1 MEITKQTTPFFQA
14 SCKYLSVFFLASY
27 INYTY
32 AEKETIAVTVEAPK
46 GSYADKK
53 ETLDFGK
60 IENGY
65 DSFAFGRE
73 SSVIGFRS
81 YALGAESKV
90 NGRYSNAIG
99 HNSTVVGDTSNAIGW
114 RSNIKG
120 SYSNALGRATNIE
133 SNYSLALGEAAEAK
147 GGDEIVSIGDYASA
161 TGHSTVAIGGY
172 SKIEPL
178 KNGENLVGGKKKVIY
193 DSSTKKISVSSPDL
207 SEEDIIQ
214 AYGETYGAMALGYKS
229 SSHSLLAT
237 AIGSHATAAGT
248 LSTTTGTNSEALGYH
263 ATAYGAHSKVIGDN
277 AGAFG
282 VSTEASGK
290 QSLALGYDSE
300 ATAENSVA
308 LGAKSVANKENT
320 VSVGSD
326 TLKRKIVNVADGT
339 EDYDAVNVRQ
349 LNAVETKIGQV
360 NNQFTQVNNRLE
372 GTENKLGRIDNQFT
386 QVDNKF
392 TQVNN
397 RLEGTE
403 NKLGQID
410 SQFTHVNTRLN
421 RTDLRINRV
430 GASAAALASLKPA
443 QLDEDD
449 KFALSLG
456 VGSYKNAQAMAMGA
470 VFKPAENVLL
480 NVAGSFSGSEKIVGA
495 GVSWKFGKKSKPA
508 VSTQSA
514 VDSAEVLQ
522 LRQEVSAMQKE
533 LAELKKALRK

>member
-1 MEITKQTTPFFQA
+1 MEITKQTTPFFQT

-46 GSYADKK
+46 GSYSNKNI
-53 ETLDFGK
+53 TLYLGK
-60 IENGY
+60 LENNS
-65 DSFAFGRE
+65 DSFAFGDE
-73 SSVIGFRS
+73 SSVNGIRS
-81 YALGAESKV
+81 YSLGAKSTVK
-90 NGRYSNAIG
+90 GAYSSAIG
-99 HNSTVVGDTSNAIGW
+99 YNSNVSGNTSNAIGW
-114 RSNIKG
+114 NSKIKG
-120 SYSNALGRATNIE
+120 DYSNALGRATNIE

-161 TGHSTVAIGGY
+161 TGHSTVVIGGY

-248 LSTTTGTNSEALGYH
+248 LSTTTGTSSEALGYH
-263 ATAYGAHSKVIGDN
+263 ATAYGAHSKVTGDN

-308 LGAKSVANKENT
+308 LGAKSVASKENT

-326 TLKRKIVNVADGT
+326 TLKRKIINVADGT

-349 LNAVETKIGQV
+349 LNAVEAKIGGIG
-360 NNQFTQVNNRLE
+360 NQFTNINNHLDR
-372 GTENKLGRIDNQFT
+372 
-386 QVDNKF
+386 VD
-392 TQVNN
+392 
-397 RLEGTE
+397 
-403 NKLGQID
+403 
-410 SQFTHVNTRLN
+410 TRM
-421 RTDLRINRV
+421 NRV
-430 GASAAALASLKPA
+430 GASAAALASLKPEN
-443 QLDEDD
+443 LSVDD
-449 KFALSLG
+449 KFAVSVG
-456 VGSYKNAQAMAMGA
+456 VGNYKNTQAMAVGA
-470 VFKPAENVLL
+470 VFKPSENVLL
-480 NVAGSFSGSEKIVGA
+480 NLSGSMSGSEKMLGA
-495 GVSWKFGKKSKPA
+495 GVSWKFGNKSKPA

-514 VDSAEVLQ
+514 VNSAEVLQ
-522 LRQEVSAMQKE
+522 LRQEMLAMQKE

>member
-1 MEITKQTTPFFQA
+1 MEITKQTTPFFQT

-46 GSYADKK
+46 GSYSNKNI
-53 ETLDFGK
+53 TLYLGK
-60 IENGY
+60 LENNS
-65 DSFAFGRE
+65 DSFAFGDE
-73 SSVIGFRS
+73 SSVNGIRS
-81 YALGAESKV
+81 YSLGAKSTVK
-90 NGRYSNAIG
+90 GAYSSAIG
-99 HNSTVVGDTSNAIGW
+99 YNSNVSGNTSNAIGW
-114 RSNIKG
+114 NSKIKG
-120 SYSNALGRATNIE
+120 DYSNALGRATNIE

-161 TGHSTVAIGGY
+161 TGHSTIAIGGY

-178 KNGENLVGGKKKVIY
+178 KNGENSVGGKKKVIY

-207 SEEDIIQ
+207 SEEDTIQ

-248 LSTTTGTNSEALGYH
+248 LSTTTGTSSEALGYH
-263 ATAYGAHSKVIGDN
+263 ATAYGAHSKVTGDN

-326 TLKRKIVNVADGT
+326 TLKRKIINVADGT

-349 LNAVETKIGQV
+349 LNAVEAKIGGIG
-360 NNQFTQVNNRLE
+360 NQFTNINNHLDR
-372 GTENKLGRIDNQFT
+372 
-386 QVDNKF
+386 VD
-392 TQVNN
+392 
-397 RLEGTE
+397 
-403 NKLGQID
+403 
-410 SQFTHVNTRLN
+410 TRM
-421 RTDLRINRV
+421 NRV
-430 GASAAALASLKPA
+430 GASAAALASLKHA
-443 QLDEDD
+443 NLGVDD
-449 KFALSLG
+449 KFAVSVG
-456 VGSYKNAQAMAMGA
+456 VGNYKNTQAMAVGA
-470 VFKPAENVLL
+470 VFKPSENVLL
-480 NVAGSFSGSEKIVGA
+480 NLSGSMSGSEKMLGA
-495 GVSWKFGKKSKPA
+495 GVSWKFGNKSKPA

-514 VDSAEVLQ
+514 VNSAEVLQ
-522 LRQEVSAMQKE
+522 LRQEMLAMQKE

>member
-1 MEITKQTTPFFQA
+1 MEITKQTTPFFQT

-46 GSYADKK
+46 GSYSNKNI
-53 ETLDFGK
+53 TLYLGK
-60 IENGY
+60 LENNS
-65 DSFAFGRE
+65 DSFAFGDE
-73 SSVIGFRS
+73 SSVNGIRS
-81 YALGAESKV
+81 YSLGAKSTVK
-90 NGRYSNAIG
+90 GAYSSAIG
-99 HNSTVVGDTSNAIGW
+99 YNSNVSGNTSNAIGW
-114 RSNIKG
+114 NSKIKG
-120 SYSNALGRATNIE
+120 DYSNALGRATNIE

-161 TGHSTVAIGGY
+161 TGHSTVVIGGY

-248 LSTTTGTNSEALGYH
+248 LSTTTGTSSQALGYH
-263 ATAYGAHSKVIGDN
+263 ATAYGAHSKVTGDN

-349 LNAVETKIGQV
+349 LNAVEAKIGGIS
-360 NNQFTQVNNRLE
+360 NQFTNINNHLDR
-372 GTENKLGRIDNQFT
+372 
-386 QVDNKF
+386 VD
-392 TQVNN
+392 
-397 RLEGTE
+397 
-403 NKLGQID
+403 
-410 SQFTHVNTRLN
+410 TRM
-421 RTDLRINRV
+421 NRV
-430 GASAAALASLKPA
+430 GASAAALASLKHA
-443 QLDEDD
+443 NLGVDD
-449 KFALSLG
+449 KFAVSVG
-456 VGSYKNAQAMAMGA
+456 VGNYKNTQAMAVGA
-470 VFKPAENVLL
+470 VFKPSENVLL
-480 NVAGSFSGSEKIVGA
+480 NLSGSMSGSEKMLGA
-495 GVSWKFGKKSKPA
+495 GVSWKFGNKSKPA

-514 VDSAEVLQ
+514 VNSAEVLQ
-522 LRQEVSAMQKE
+522 LRQEMLAMQKE

>member
-1 MEITKQTTPFFQA
+1 M
-14 SCKYLSVFFLASY
+14 
-27 INYTY
+27 
-32 AEKETIAVTVEAPK
+32 
-46 GSYADKK
+46 
-53 ETLDFGK
+53 DFGK

-349 LNAVETKIGQV
+349 LNAVEAKIGGIG
-360 NNQFTQVNNRLE
+360 NQFTNINNHLDR
-372 GTENKLGRIDNQFT
+372 
-386 QVDNKF
+386 VD
-392 TQVNN
+392 
-397 RLEGTE
+397 
-403 NKLGQID
+403 
-410 SQFTHVNTRLN
+410 TRM
-421 RTDLRINRV
+421 NRV
-430 GASAAALASLKPA
+430 GASAAALASLKHA
-443 QLDEDD
+443 NLGVDD
-449 KFALSLG
+449 KFAVSVG
-456 VGSYKNAQAMAMGA
+456 VGNYKNTQAMAVGA
-470 VFKPAENVLL
+470 VFKPSENVLL
-480 NVAGSFSGSEKIVGA
+480 NLSGSMSGSEKMLGA
-495 GVSWKFGKKSKPA
+495 GVSWKFGNKSKPA

-514 VDSAEVLQ
+514 VNSAEVLQ
-522 LRQEVSAMQKE
+522 LRQEMLAMQKE

>member
-1 MEITKQTTPFFQA
+1 MEIIKQTTPFFQT

-349 LNAVETKIGQV
+349 LNAVEAKIGGIS
-360 NNQFTQVNNRLE
+360 NQFTNINNHLDR
-372 GTENKLGRIDNQFT
+372 
-386 QVDNKF
+386 VD
-392 TQVNN
+392 
-397 RLEGTE
+397 
-403 NKLGQID
+403 
-410 SQFTHVNTRLN
+410 TRM
-421 RTDLRINRV
+421 NRV
-430 GASAAALASLKPA
+430 GASAAALASLKHA
-443 QLDEDD
+443 NLGVDD
-449 KFALSLG
+449 KFAVSVG
-456 VGSYKNAQAMAMGA
+456 VGNYKNTQAMAVGA
-470 VFKPAENVLL
+470 VFKPSENMLL
-480 NVAGSFSGSEKIVGA
+480 NLSGSMSGSEKMLGA
-495 GVSWKFGKKSKPA
+495 GVSWKFGNKSKPA

-514 VDSAEVLQ
+514 VNSAEVLQ
-522 LRQEVSAMQKE
+522 LRQEMLAMQKE

>member
-1 MEITKQTTPFFQA
+1 MEIIKQTTPFFQT

-46 GSYADKK
+46 GSYSNKNI
-53 ETLDFGK
+53 TLYLGK
-60 IENGY
+60 LENNS
-65 DSFAFGRE
+65 DSFAFGDE
-73 SSVIGFRS
+73 SSVNGIRS
-81 YALGAESKV
+81 YSLGAKSTVK
-90 NGRYSNAIG
+90 GAYSSAIG
-99 HNSTVVGDTSNAIGW
+99 YNSNVSGNTSNAIGW
-114 RSNIKG
+114 NSKIKG
-120 SYSNALGRATNIE
+120 DYSNALGRATNIE

-161 TGHSTVAIGGY
+161 TGHSTIAIGGY

-178 KNGENLVGGKKKVIY
+178 KNGENPVGGKKKVIY

-248 LSTTTGTNSEALGYH
+248 LSTTTGTSSEALGYH
-263 ATAYGAHSKVIGDN
+263 ATAYGAHSKVTGDN

-326 TLKRKIVNVADGT
+326 TLKRKIGNVADGT

-349 LNAVETKIGQV
+349 LNAVEAKIGGIG
-360 NNQFTQVNNRLE
+360 NQFANINNHLDR
-372 GTENKLGRIDNQFT
+372 
-386 QVDNKF
+386 VD
-392 TQVNN
+392 
-397 RLEGTE
+397 
-403 NKLGQID
+403 
-410 SQFTHVNTRLN
+410 TRM
-421 RTDLRINRV
+421 NRV
-430 GASAAALASLKPA
+430 GASAAALASLKPEN
-443 QLDEDD
+443 LSVDD
-449 KFALSLG
+449 KFAVSVG
-456 VGSYKNAQAMAMGA
+456 VGNYKNTQAMAVGA
-470 VFKPAENVLL
+470 VFKPSENVLL
-480 NVAGSFSGSEKIVGA
+480 NLSGSMSGSEKMLGA
-495 GVSWKFGKKSKPA
+495 GVSWKFGNKSKPA

-514 VDSAEVLQ
+514 VNSAEVLQ
-522 LRQEVSAMQKE
+522 LRKEVSAMQKE

>member
-1 MEITKQTTPFFQA
+1 MEITKQTTPFFQT

-46 GSYADKK
+46 GSYSNKNI
-53 ETLDFGK
+53 TLYLGK
-60 IENGY
+60 LENNS
-65 DSFAFGRE
+65 DSFAFGDE
-73 SSVIGFRS
+73 SSVNGIRS
-81 YALGAESKV
+81 YSLGAKSTVK
-90 NGRYSNAIG
+90 GAYSSAIG
-99 HNSTVVGDTSNAIGW
+99 YNSNVSGNTSNAIGW
-114 RSNIKG
+114 NSKIKG
-120 SYSNALGRATNIE
+120 DYSNALGRATNIE

-161 TGHSTVAIGGY
+161 TGHSTVVIGGY

-248 LSTTTGTNSEALGYH
+248 LSTTTGTSSQALGYH
-263 ATAYGAHSKVIGDN
+263 ATAYGAHSKVTGDN

-349 LNAVETKIGQV
+349 LNAVEAKIGGIG
-360 NNQFTQVNNRLE
+360 NQFANINNHLDR
-372 GTENKLGRIDNQFT
+372 
-386 QVDNKF
+386 VD
-392 TQVNN
+392 
-397 RLEGTE
+397 
-403 NKLGQID
+403 
-410 SQFTHVNTRLN
+410 TRM
-421 RTDLRINRV
+421 NRV
-430 GASAAALASLKPA
+430 GASAAALASLKPEN
-443 QLDEDD
+443 LSVDD
-449 KFALSLG
+449 KFAVSVG
-456 VGSYKNAQAMAMGA
+456 VGNYKNTQAMAVGA
-470 VFKPAENVLL
+470 VFKPSENVLL
-480 NVAGSFSGSEKIVGA
+480 NLSGSMSGSEKMLGA
-495 GVSWKFGKKSKPA
+495 GVSWKFGNKSKPA

-514 VDSAEVLQ
+514 VNSAEVLQ
-522 LRQEVSAMQKE
+522 LRQEMLAMQKE

>member
-1 MEITKQTTPFFQA
+1 MEITKQTTPFFQT

-263 ATAYGAHSKVIGDN
+263 ATAYGAHSKVTGDN

-326 TLKRKIVNVADGT
+326 TLKRKIINVADGT

-349 LNAVETKIGQV
+349 LNAVEAKIGGIG
-360 NNQFTQVNNRLE
+360 NQFTNINNHLDR
-372 GTENKLGRIDNQFT
+372 
-386 QVDNKF
+386 VD
-392 TQVNN
+392 
-397 RLEGTE
+397 
-403 NKLGQID
+403 
-410 SQFTHVNTRLN
+410 TRM
-421 RTDLRINRV
+421 NRV
-430 GASAAALASLKPA
+430 GASAAALASLKHA
-443 QLDEDD
+443 NLGVDD
-449 KFALSLG
+449 KFAVSVG
-456 VGSYKNAQAMAMGA
+456 VGNYKNTQAMAVGA
-470 VFKPAENVLL
+470 VFKPSENVLL
-480 NVAGSFSGSEKIVGA
+480 NLSGSMSGSEKMLGA
-495 GVSWKFGKKSKPA
+495 GVSWKFGNKSKPT

-514 VDSAEVLQ
+514 VNSAEVLQ
-522 LRQEVSAMQKE
+522 LRQEMLAMQKE

>member
-1 MEITKQTTPFFQA
+1 MEITKQTTPFFQT

-46 GSYADKK
+46 GSYSNKNI
-53 ETLDFGK
+53 TLYLGK
-60 IENGY
+60 LENNS
-65 DSFAFGRE
+65 DSFAFGDE
-73 SSVIGFRS
+73 SNVNGIRS
-81 YALGAESKV
+81 YSLGAKSTVK
-90 NGRYSNAIG
+90 GAYSSAIG
-99 HNSTVVGDTSNAIGW
+99 YNSNVSGNTSNAIGW
-114 RSNIKG
+114 NSKIKG
-120 SYSNALGRATNIE
+120 DYSNALGRATNIE

-161 TGHSTVAIGGY
+161 TGHSTVVIGGY

-248 LSTTTGTNSEALGYH
+248 LSTTTGTSSQALGYH
-263 ATAYGAHSKVIGDN
+263 ATAYGAHSKVTGDN

-349 LNAVETKIGQV
+349 LNAVEAKIGGIG
-360 NNQFTQVNNRLE
+360 NQFANINNHLDR
-372 GTENKLGRIDNQFT
+372 
-386 QVDNKF
+386 VD
-392 TQVNN
+392 
-397 RLEGTE
+397 
-403 NKLGQID
+403 
-410 SQFTHVNTRLN
+410 TRM
-421 RTDLRINRV
+421 NRV
-430 GASAAALASLKPA
+430 GASAAALASLKPEN
-443 QLDEDD
+443 LSVDD
-449 KFALSLG
+449 KFAVSVG
-456 VGSYKNAQAMAMGA
+456 VGNYKNTQAMAVGA
-470 VFKPAENVLL
+470 VFKPSENVLL
-480 NVAGSFSGSEKIVGA
+480 NLSGSMSGSEKMLGA
-495 GVSWKFGKKSKPA
+495 GVSWKFGNKSKPA

-514 VDSAEVLQ
+514 VNSAEVLQ
-522 LRQEVSAMQKE
+522 LRQEMLAMQKE

>member
-1 MEITKQTTPFFQA
+1 MEIIKQTTPFFQT

-46 GSYADKK
+46 GSYSNKNI
-53 ETLDFGK
+53 TLYLGK
-60 IENGY
+60 LENNS
-65 DSFAFGRE
+65 DSFAFGDE
-73 SSVIGFRS
+73 SSVNGIRS
-81 YALGAESKV
+81 YSLGAKSTVK
-90 NGRYSNAIG
+90 GAYSSAIG
-99 HNSTVVGDTSNAIGW
+99 YNSNVSGNTSNAIGW
-114 RSNIKG
+114 NSKIKG
-120 SYSNALGRATNIE
+120 DYSNALGRATNIE

-349 LNAVETKIGQV
+349 LNAVEAKIGGIS
-360 NNQFTQVNNRLE
+360 NQFTNINNHLDR
-372 GTENKLGRIDNQFT
+372 
-386 QVDNKF
+386 VD
-392 TQVNN
+392 
-397 RLEGTE
+397 
-403 NKLGQID
+403 
-410 SQFTHVNTRLN
+410 TRM
-421 RTDLRINRV
+421 NRV
-430 GASAAALASLKPA
+430 GASAAALASLKHA
-443 QLDEDD
+443 NLGVDD
-449 KFALSLG
+449 KFAVSVG
-456 VGSYKNAQAMAMGA
+456 VGNYKNTQAMAVGA
-470 VFKPAENVLL
+470 VFKPSENMLL
-480 NVAGSFSGSEKIVGA
+480 NLSGSMSGSEKMLGA
-495 GVSWKFGKKSKPA
+495 GVSWKFGNKSKPA

-514 VDSAEVLQ
+514 VNSAEVLQ
-522 LRQEVSAMQKE
+522 LRQEMLAMQKE

>member
-1 MEITKQTTPFFQA
+1 MEITKQTTPFFQT

-46 GSYADKK
+46 GSYSNKNI
-53 ETLDFGK
+53 TLYLGK
-60 IENGY
+60 LENNS
-65 DSFAFGRE
+65 DSFAFGDE
-73 SSVIGFRS
+73 SSVNGIRS
-81 YALGAESKV
+81 YSLGAKSTVK
-90 NGRYSNAIG
+90 GAYSSAIG
-99 HNSTVVGDTSNAIGW
+99 YNSNISGNTSNAIGW
-114 RSNIKG
+114 NSKIKG
-120 SYSNALGRATNIE
+120 DYSNALGRATNIE

-161 TGHSTVAIGGY
+161 TGHSTVVIGGY

-248 LSTTTGTNSEALGYH
+248 LSTTTGTSSQALGYH
-263 ATAYGAHSKVIGDN
+263 ATAYGAHSKVTGDN

-349 LNAVETKIGQV
+349 LNAVEAKIGGIG
-360 NNQFTQVNNRLE
+360 NQFANINNHLDR
-372 GTENKLGRIDNQFT
+372 
-386 QVDNKF
+386 VD
-392 TQVNN
+392 
-397 RLEGTE
+397 
-403 NKLGQID
+403 
-410 SQFTHVNTRLN
+410 TRM
-421 RTDLRINRV
+421 NRV
-430 GASAAALASLKPA
+430 GASAAALASLKPEN
-443 QLDEDD
+443 LSVDD
-449 KFALSLG
+449 KFAVSVG
-456 VGSYKNAQAMAMGA
+456 VGNYKNTQAMAVGA
-470 VFKPAENVLL
+470 VFKPSENVLL
-480 NVAGSFSGSEKIVGA
+480 NLSGSMSGSEKMLGA
-495 GVSWKFGKKSKPA
+495 GVSWKFGNKSKPA

-514 VDSAEVLQ
+514 VNSAEVLQ
-522 LRQEVSAMQKE
+522 LRQEMLAMQKE

>member
-1 MEITKQTTPFFQA
+1 MEITKQTTPFFQT

-46 GSYADKK
+46 GSYSNKNI
-53 ETLDFGK
+53 TLYLGK
-60 IENGY
+60 LENNS
-65 DSFAFGRE
+65 DSFAFGDE
-73 SSVIGFRS
+73 SSVNGIRS
-81 YALGAESKV
+81 YSLGAKSTVK
-90 NGRYSNAIG
+90 GAYSSAIG
-99 HNSTVVGDTSNAIGW
+99 YNSNVSGNTSNAIGW
-114 RSNIKG
+114 NSKIKG
-120 SYSNALGRATNIE
+120 DYSNALGRATNIE

-161 TGHSTVAIGGY
+161 TGHSTVVIGGY

-248 LSTTTGTNSEALGYH
+248 LSTTTGTSSQALGYH
-263 ATAYGAHSKVIGDN
+263 ATAYGAHSKVTGDN

-349 LNAVETKIGQV
+349 LNAVEAKIGGIG
-360 NNQFTQVNNRLE
+360 NQFANINNHLDR
-372 GTENKLGRIDNQFT
+372 
-386 QVDNKF
+386 VD
-392 TQVNN
+392 
-397 RLEGTE
+397 
-403 NKLGQID
+403 
-410 SQFTHVNTRLN
+410 TRM
-421 RTDLRINRV
+421 NRV
-430 GASAAALASLKPA
+430 GASAAALASLKHA
-443 QLDEDD
+443 NLGVDD
-449 KFALSLG
+449 KFAVSVG
-456 VGSYKNAQAMAMGA
+456 VGNYKNTQAMAVGA
-470 VFKPAENVLL
+470 VFKPSENVLL
-480 NVAGSFSGSEKIVGA
+480 NLSGSMSGSEKMLGA
-495 GVSWKFGKKSKPA
+495 GVSWKFGNKSKPA

-514 VDSAEVLQ
+514 VNSAEVLQ
-522 LRQEVSAMQKE
+522 LRQEMLAMQKE

>member
-1 MEITKQTTPFFQA
+1 MEITKQTTPFFQT

-46 GSYADKK
+46 GSYSNKNI
-53 ETLDFGK
+53 TLYLGK
-60 IENGY
+60 LENNS
-65 DSFAFGRE
+65 DSFAFGDE
-73 SSVIGFRS
+73 SSVNGIRS
-81 YALGAESKV
+81 YSLGAKSTVK
-90 NGRYSNAIG
+90 GAYSSAIG
-99 HNSTVVGDTSNAIGW
+99 YNSNVSGNTSNAIGW
-114 RSNIKG
+114 NSKIKG
-120 SYSNALGRATNIE
+120 DYSNALGRATNIE

-161 TGHSTVAIGGY
+161 TGHSTVVIGGY

-207 SEEDIIQ
+207 SEEDTIQ

-248 LSTTTGTNSEALGYH
+248 LSTTTGTSSEALGYH
-263 ATAYGAHSKVIGDN
+263 ATAYGAHSKVTGDN

-349 LNAVETKIGQV
+349 LNAVEAKIGGIG
-360 NNQFTQVNNRLE
+360 NQFANINNHLDR
-372 GTENKLGRIDNQFT
+372 
-386 QVDNKF
+386 VD
-392 TQVNN
+392 
-397 RLEGTE
+397 
-403 NKLGQID
+403 
-410 SQFTHVNTRLN
+410 TRM
-421 RTDLRINRV
+421 NRV
-430 GASAAALASLKPA
+430 GASAAALASLKPEN
-443 QLDEDD
+443 LSVDD
-449 KFALSLG
+449 KFAVSVG
-456 VGSYKNAQAMAMGA
+456 VGNYKNTQAMAVGA
-470 VFKPAENVLL
+470 VFKPSENVLL
-480 NVAGSFSGSEKIVGA
+480 NLSGSMSGSEKMLGA
-495 GVSWKFGKKSKPA
+495 GVSWKFGNKSKPA

-514 VDSAEVLQ
+514 VNSAEVLQ
-522 LRQEVSAMQKE
+522 LRQEMLAMQKE

>member
-1 MEITKQTTPFFQA
+1 MEIIKQTTPFFQT

-32 AEKETIAVTVEAPK
+32 AEKETIAVTVEASK
-46 GSYADKK
+46 GSYSNKNI
-53 ETLDFGK
+53 TLYLGK
-60 IENGY
+60 LENNS
-65 DSFAFGRE
+65 DSFAFGDE
-73 SSVIGFRS
+73 SSVNGIRS
-81 YALGAESKV
+81 YSLGAKSTVK
-90 NGRYSNAIG
+90 GAYSSAIG
-99 HNSTVVGDTSNAIGW
+99 YNSNVSGNTSNAIGW
-114 RSNIKG
+114 NSKIKG
-120 SYSNALGRATNIE
+120 DYSNALGRATNIE

-161 TGHSTVAIGGY
+161 TGHSTIAIGGY
-172 SKIEPL
+172 SKIESL

-193 DSSTKKISVSSPDL
+193 DSSTKKISVSTPDL

-248 LSTTTGTNSEALGYH
+248 LSTTTGTSSEALGYH
-263 ATAYGAHSKVIGDN
+263 ATAYGAHSKVTGDN

-349 LNAVETKIGQV
+349 LNAVEAKIGGIG
-360 NNQFTQVNNRLE
+360 NQFANINNHLDR
-372 GTENKLGRIDNQFT
+372 
-386 QVDNKF
+386 VD
-392 TQVNN
+392 
-397 RLEGTE
+397 
-403 NKLGQID
+403 
-410 SQFTHVNTRLN
+410 TRM
-421 RTDLRINRV
+421 NRV
-430 GASAAALASLKPA
+430 GASAAALASLKPEN
-443 QLDEDD
+443 LSVDD
-449 KFALSLG
+449 KFAVSVG
-456 VGSYKNAQAMAMGA
+456 VGNYKNTQAMAVGA
-470 VFKPAENVLL
+470 VFKPSENVLL
-480 NVAGSFSGSEKIVGA
+480 NLSGSMSGSEKMLGA
-495 GVSWKFGKKSKPA
+495 GVSWKFGNKSKPA

-514 VDSAEVLQ
+514 VNSAEVLQ
-522 LRQEVSAMQKE
+522 LRQEMLAMQKE
-533 LAELKKALRK
+533 LTELKKALRK

>member
-1 MEITKQTTPFFQA
+1 MEITKQTTPFFQT

-46 GSYADKK
+46 GSYSNKNI
-53 ETLDFGK
+53 TLYLGK
-60 IENGY
+60 LENNS
-65 DSFAFGRE
+65 DSFAFGDE
-73 SSVIGFRS
+73 SSVNGIRS
-81 YALGAESKV
+81 YSLGAKSTVK
-90 NGRYSNAIG
+90 GAYSSAIG
-99 HNSTVVGDTSNAIGW
+99 YNSNVSGNTSNAIGW
-114 RSNIKG
+114 NSKIKG
-120 SYSNALGRATNIE
+120 DYSNALGRATNIE

-161 TGHSTVAIGGY
+161 TGHSTVVIGGY

-248 LSTTTGTNSEALGYH
+248 LSTTTGTSSQALGYH
-263 ATAYGAHSKVIGDN
+263 ATAYGAHSKVTGDN

-326 TLKRKIVNVADGT
+326 TLKRKIVNVSDGT

-349 LNAVETKIGQV
+349 LNAVEAKIGGIG
-360 NNQFTQVNNRLE
+360 NQFANINNHLDR
-372 GTENKLGRIDNQFT
+372 
-386 QVDNKF
+386 VD
-392 TQVNN
+392 
-397 RLEGTE
+397 
-403 NKLGQID
+403 
-410 SQFTHVNTRLN
+410 TRM
-421 RTDLRINRV
+421 NRV
-430 GASAAALASLKPA
+430 GASAAALASLKPEN
-443 QLDEDD
+443 LSVDD
-449 KFALSLG
+449 KFAVSVG
-456 VGSYKNAQAMAMGA
+456 VGNYKNTQAMAVGA
-470 VFKPAENVLL
+470 VFKPSENVLL
-480 NVAGSFSGSEKIVGA
+480 NLSGSMSGSEKMLGA
-495 GVSWKFGKKSKPA
+495 GVSWKFGNKSKPA

-514 VDSAEVLQ
+514 VNSAEVLQ
-522 LRQEVSAMQKE
+522 LRQEMLAMQKE

>member
-1 MEITKQTTPFFQA
+1 MEIIKQTTPFFQT

-46 GSYADKK
+46 GSYSNKNI
-53 ETLDFGK
+53 TLYLGK
-60 IENGY
+60 LENNS
-65 DSFAFGRE
+65 DSFAFGDE
-73 SSVIGFRS
+73 SSVNGIRS
-81 YALGAESKV
+81 YSLGAKSTVK
-90 NGRYSNAIG
+90 GAYSSAIG
-99 HNSTVVGDTSNAIGW
+99 YNSNVSGNTSNAIGW
-114 RSNIKG
+114 NSKIKG
-120 SYSNALGRATNIE
+120 DYSNALGRATNIE

-161 TGHSTVAIGGY
+161 TGHSTVVIGGY

-248 LSTTTGTNSEALGYH
+248 LSTTTGTSSQALGYH
-263 ATAYGAHSKVIGDN
+263 ATAYGAHSKVTGDN

-349 LNAVETKIGQV
+349 LNAVEAKIGGIG
-360 NNQFTQVNNRLE
+360 NQFANINNHLDR
-372 GTENKLGRIDNQFT
+372 
-386 QVDNKF
+386 VD
-392 TQVNN
+392 
-397 RLEGTE
+397 
-403 NKLGQID
+403 
-410 SQFTHVNTRLN
+410 TRM
-421 RTDLRINRV
+421 NRV
-430 GASAAALASLKPA
+430 GASAAALASLKPEN
-443 QLDEDD
+443 LSVDD
-449 KFALSLG
+449 KFAVSVG
-456 VGSYKNAQAMAMGA
+456 VGNYKNTQAMAVGA
-470 VFKPAENVLL
+470 VFKPSENVLL
-480 NVAGSFSGSEKIVGA
+480 NLSGSMSGSEKMLGA
-495 GVSWKFGKKSKPA
+495 GVSWKFGNKSKPA

-514 VDSAEVLQ
+514 VNSAEVLQ
-522 LRQEVSAMQKE
+522 LRQEMLAMQKE

>member
-1 MEITKQTTPFFQA
+1 MEITKQTTPFFQT

-46 GSYADKK
+46 GSYSNKNI
-53 ETLDFGK
+53 TLYLGK
-60 IENGY
+60 LENNS
-65 DSFAFGRE
+65 DSFAFGDE
-73 SSVIGFRS
+73 SSVNGIRS
-81 YALGAESKV
+81 YSLGAKSTVK
-90 NGRYSNAIG
+90 GAYSSAIG
-99 HNSTVVGDTSNAIGW
+99 YNSNVSGNTSNAIGW
-114 RSNIKG
+114 NSKIKG
-120 SYSNALGRATNIE
+120 DYSNALGRATNIE

-161 TGHSTVAIGGY
+161 TGHSTIAIGGY

-178 KNGENLVGGKKKVIY
+178 KNGENPVGGKKKVIY

-207 SEEDIIQ
+207 SEEDTIQ

-248 LSTTTGTNSEALGYH
+248 LSTTTGTSSEALGYH
-263 ATAYGAHSKVIGDN
+263 ATAYGAHSKVTGDN

-308 LGAKSVANKENT
+308 LGAKSVANKKNT

-326 TLKRKIVNVADGT
+326 TLKRKIINVADGT

-349 LNAVETKIGQV
+349 LNAVEAKIGGIG
-360 NNQFTQVNNRLE
+360 NQFTNINNHLDR
-372 GTENKLGRIDNQFT
+372 
-386 QVDNKF
+386 VD
-392 TQVNN
+392 
-397 RLEGTE
+397 
-403 NKLGQID
+403 
-410 SQFTHVNTRLN
+410 TRM
-421 RTDLRINRV
+421 NRV
-430 GASAAALASLKPA
+430 GASAAALASLKHA
-443 QLDEDD
+443 NLDVDD
-449 KFALSLG
+449 KFAVSVG
-456 VGSYKNAQAMAMGA
+456 VGNYKNTQAMSVGA
-470 VFKPAENVLL
+470 VFKPSENVLL
-480 NVAGSFSGSEKIVGA
+480 NLSGSMSGSEKMLGA
-495 GVSWKFGKKSKPA
+495 GVSWKFGNKSKPA

-514 VDSAEVLQ
+514 VNSAEVLQ
-522 LRQEVSAMQKE
+522 LRQEMLAMQKE

>member
-1 MEITKQTTPFFQA
+1 MEITKQTTPFFQT

-46 GSYADKK
+46 GSYSNKNI
-53 ETLDFGK
+53 TLYLGK
-60 IENGY
+60 LENNS
-65 DSFAFGRE
+65 DSFAFGDE
-73 SSVIGFRS
+73 SSVNGIRS
-81 YALGAESKV
+81 YSLGAKSTVK
-90 NGRYSNAIG
+90 GAYSSAIG
-99 HNSTVVGDTSNAIGW
+99 YNSNVSGNTSNAIGW
-114 RSNIKG
+114 NSKIKG
-120 SYSNALGRATNIE
+120 DYSNALGRATNIE

-161 TGHSTVAIGGY
+161 TGHSTVVIGGY

-349 LNAVETKIGQV
+349 LNAVEAKIGGIGT
-360 NNQFTQVNNRLE
+360 QFTNINNHLDR
-372 GTENKLGRIDNQFT
+372 
-386 QVDNKF
+386 VD
-392 TQVNN
+392 
-397 RLEGTE
+397 
-403 NKLGQID
+403 
-410 SQFTHVNTRLN
+410 TRM
-421 RTDLRINRV
+421 NRV
-430 GASAAALASLKPA
+430 GASAAALASLKHA
-443 QLDEDD
+443 NLGVDD
-449 KFALSLG
+449 KFAVSVG
-456 VGSYKNAQAMAMGA
+456 VGNYKNTQAMAVGA
-470 VFKPAENVLL
+470 VFKPSENVLL
-480 NVAGSFSGSEKIVGA
+480 NLSGSMSGSEKMLGA
-495 GVSWKFGKKSKPA
+495 GVSWKFGNKSKPA

-514 VDSAEVLQ
+514 VNSAEVLQ
-522 LRQEVSAMQKE
+522 LRQEMLAMQKE

>member
-1 MEITKQTTPFFQA
+1 MEITKQTTPFFQT

-46 GSYADKK
+46 GSYSNKNI
-53 ETLDFGK
+53 TLYLGK
-60 IENGY
+60 LENNS
-65 DSFAFGRE
+65 DSFAFGDE
-73 SSVIGFRS
+73 SSVNGIRS
-81 YALGAESKV
+81 YSLGAKSTVK
-90 NGRYSNAIG
+90 GAYSSAIG
-99 HNSTVVGDTSNAIGW
+99 YNSNVSGNTSNAIGW
-114 RSNIKG
+114 NSKIKG
-120 SYSNALGRATNIE
+120 DYSNALGRATNIE

-161 TGHSTVAIGGY
+161 TGHSTVVIGGY

-349 LNAVETKIGQV
+349 LNAVEAKIGGIG
-360 NNQFTQVNNRLE
+360 NQFANINNHLDR
-372 GTENKLGRIDNQFT
+372 
-386 QVDNKF
+386 VD
-392 TQVNN
+392 
-397 RLEGTE
+397 
-403 NKLGQID
+403 
-410 SQFTHVNTRLN
+410 TRM
-421 RTDLRINRV
+421 NRV
-430 GASAAALASLKPA
+430 GASAAALASLKHA
-443 QLDEDD
+443 NLGVDD
-449 KFALSLG
+449 KFAVSVG
-456 VGSYKNAQAMAMGA
+456 VGNYKNTQAMAVGA
-470 VFKPAENVLL
+470 VFKPSENVLL
-480 NVAGSFSGSEKIVGA
+480 NLSGSMSGSEKMLGA
-495 GVSWKFGKKSKPA
+495 GVSWKFGNKSKPA

-514 VDSAEVLQ
+514 VNSAEVLQ
-522 LRQEVSAMQKE
+522 LRQEMLAMQKE

>member
-1 MEITKQTTPFFQA
+1 MELIIMEITKQTTPFFQT

-193 DSSTKKISVSSPDL
+193 DSSTKHM
-207 SEEDIIQ
+207 E
-214 AYGETYGAMALGYKS
+214 
-229 SSHSLLAT
+229 
-237 AIGSHATAAGT
+237 
-248 LSTTTGTNSEALGYH
+248 
-263 ATAYGAHSKVIGDN
+263 
-277 AGAFG
+277 
-282 VSTEASGK
+282 
-290 QSLALGYDSE
+290 
-300 ATAENSVA
+300 
-308 LGAKSVANKENT
+308 
-320 VSVGSD
+320 
-326 TLKRKIVNVADGT
+326 
-339 EDYDAVNVRQ
+339 
-349 LNAVETKIGQV
+349 
-360 NNQFTQVNNRLE
+360 
-372 GTENKLGRIDNQFT
+372 KLMVQW
-386 QVDNKF
+386 
-392 TQVNN
+392 
-397 RLEGTE
+397 
-403 NKLGQID
+403 
-410 SQFTHVNTRLN
+410 H
-421 RTDLRINRV
+421 
-430 GASAAALASLKPA
+430 
-443 QLDEDD
+443 
-449 KFALSLG
+449 
-456 VGSYKNAQAMAMGA
+456 
-470 VFKPAENVLL
+470 
-480 NVAGSFSGSEKIVGA
+480 
-495 GVSWKFGKKSKPA
+495 
-508 VSTQSA
+508 
-514 VDSAEVLQ
+514 
-522 LRQEVSAMQKE
+522 
-533 LAELKKALRK
+533 

>member
-1 MEITKQTTPFFQA
+1 MEITKQTTPFFQT

-46 GSYADKK
+46 GSYSNKNI
-53 ETLDFGK
+53 TLYLGK
-60 IENGY
+60 LENNS
-65 DSFAFGRE
+65 DSFAFGDE
-73 SSVIGFRS
+73 SSVNGIRS
-81 YALGAESKV
+81 YSLGAKSTVK
-90 NGRYSNAIG
+90 GAYSSAIG
-99 HNSTVVGDTSNAIGW
+99 YNSNVSGNTSNAIGW
-114 RSNIKG
+114 NSKIKG
-120 SYSNALGRATNIE
+120 DYSNALGRATNIE

-349 LNAVETKIGQV
+349 LNAVEAKIGGIG
-360 NNQFTQVNNRLE
+360 NQFANINNHLDR
-372 GTENKLGRIDNQFT
+372 
-386 QVDNKF
+386 VD
-392 TQVNN
+392 
-397 RLEGTE
+397 
-403 NKLGQID
+403 
-410 SQFTHVNTRLN
+410 TRM
-421 RTDLRINRV
+421 NRV
-430 GASAAALASLKPA
+430 GASAAALASLKPEN
-443 QLDEDD
+443 LSVDD
-449 KFALSLG
+449 KFAVSVG
-456 VGSYKNAQAMAMGA
+456 VGNYKNTQAMAVGA
-470 VFKPAENVLL
+470 VFKPSENVLL
-480 NVAGSFSGSEKIVGA
+480 NLSGSMSGSEKMLGA
-495 GVSWKFGKKSKPA
+495 GVSWKFGNKSKPA

-514 VDSAEVLQ
+514 VNSAEVLQ
-522 LRQEVSAMQKE
+522 LRQEMLAMQKE

>member
-1 MEITKQTTPFFQA
+1 MEIIKQTTPFFQT

-32 AEKETIAVTVEAPK
+32 AEKETIAVTVEASK
-46 GSYADKK
+46 GSYSNKNI
-53 ETLDFGK
+53 TLYLGK
-60 IENGY
+60 LENNS
-65 DSFAFGRE
+65 DSFAFGDE
-73 SSVIGFRS
+73 SSVNGIRS
-81 YALGAESKV
+81 YSLGAKSTVK
-90 NGRYSNAIG
+90 GAYSSAIG
-99 HNSTVVGDTSNAIGW
+99 YNSNVSGNTSNAIGW
-114 RSNIKG
+114 NSKIKG
-120 SYSNALGRATNIE
+120 DYSNALGRATNIE

-161 TGHSTVAIGGY
+161 TGHSTIAIGGY
-172 SKIEPL
+172 SKIESL

-193 DSSTKKISVSSPDL
+193 DSSTKKISVSTPDL

-237 AIGSHATAAGT
+237 AIGSHATAAGA
-248 LSTTTGTNSEALGYH
+248 LSTTTGTSSEALGYH
-263 ATAYGAHSKVIGDN
+263 ATAYGAHSKVTGDN

-349 LNAVETKIGQV
+349 LNAVEAKIGGIG
-360 NNQFTQVNNRLE
+360 NQFANINNHLDR
-372 GTENKLGRIDNQFT
+372 
-386 QVDNKF
+386 VD
-392 TQVNN
+392 
-397 RLEGTE
+397 
-403 NKLGQID
+403 
-410 SQFTHVNTRLN
+410 TRM
-421 RTDLRINRV
+421 NRV
-430 GASAAALASLKPA
+430 GASAAALASLKPEN
-443 QLDEDD
+443 LSVDD
-449 KFALSLG
+449 KFAVSVG
-456 VGSYKNAQAMAMGA
+456 VGNYKNTQAMAVGA
-470 VFKPAENVLL
+470 VFKPSENVLL
-480 NVAGSFSGSEKIVGA
+480 NLSGSMSGSEKMLGA
-495 GVSWKFGKKSKPA
+495 GVSWKFGNKSKPA

-514 VDSAEVLQ
+514 VNSAEVLQ
-522 LRQEVSAMQKE
+522 LRQEMLAMQKE

>member
-1 MEITKQTTPFFQA
+1 MEIIKQTTPFFQT

-46 GSYADKK
+46 GSYSNKNI
-53 ETLDFGK
+53 TLYLGK
-60 IENGY
+60 LENNS
-65 DSFAFGRE
+65 DSFAFGDE
-73 SSVIGFRS
+73 SSVNGIRS
-81 YALGAESKV
+81 YSLGAKSTVK
-90 NGRYSNAIG
+90 GAYSSAIG
-99 HNSTVVGDTSNAIGW
+99 YNSNVSGNTSNAIGW
-114 RSNIKG
+114 NSKIKG
-120 SYSNALGRATNIE
+120 DYSNALGRATNIE

-161 TGHSTVAIGGY
+161 TGHSTIAIGGY
-172 SKIEPL
+172 SKIESL

-193 DSSTKKISVSSPDL
+193 DSSTKKISVSTPDL

-248 LSTTTGTNSEALGYH
+248 LSTTTGTSSEALGYH
-263 ATAYGAHSKVIGDN
+263 ATAYGAHSKVTGDN

-349 LNAVETKIGQV
+349 LNAVEAKIGGIG
-360 NNQFTQVNNRLE
+360 NQFTNINNHLDR
-372 GTENKLGRIDNQFT
+372 
-386 QVDNKF
+386 VD
-392 TQVNN
+392 
-397 RLEGTE
+397 
-403 NKLGQID
+403 
-410 SQFTHVNTRLN
+410 TRM
-421 RTDLRINRV
+421 NRV
-430 GASAAALASLKPA
+430 GASAAALASLKHA
-443 QLDEDD
+443 NLGVDD
-449 KFALSLG
+449 KFAVSVG
-456 VGSYKNAQAMAMGA
+456 VGNYKNTQAMAVGA
-470 VFKPAENVLL
+470 VFKPSENVLL
-480 NVAGSFSGSEKIVGA
+480 NLSGSMSGSEKMLGA
-495 GVSWKFGKKSKPA
+495 GVSWKFGNKSKPA

-514 VDSAEVLQ
+514 VNSAEVLQ
-522 LRQEVSAMQKE
+522 LRQEMLAMQKE

>member
-1 MEITKQTTPFFQA
+1 MKIIKQTTPFFQT

-46 GSYADKK
+46 GSYSNKNI
-53 ETLDFGK
+53 TLYLGK
-60 IENGY
+60 LENNS
-65 DSFAFGRE
+65 DSFAFGDE
-73 SSVIGFRS
+73 SSVNGIRS
-81 YALGAESKV
+81 YSLGAKSTVK
-90 NGRYSNAIG
+90 GAYSSAIG
-99 HNSTVVGDTSNAIGW
+99 YNSNVSGNTSNAIGW
-114 RSNIKG
+114 NSKIKG
-120 SYSNALGRATNIE
+120 DYSNALGRATNIE

-161 TGHSTVAIGGY
+161 TGHSTIAIGGY
-172 SKIEPL
+172 SKIESL

-193 DSSTKKISVSSPDL
+193 DSSTKKISVSTPDL

-248 LSTTTGTNSEALGYH
+248 LSTTTGTSSEALGYH
-263 ATAYGAHSKVIGDN
+263 ATAYGAHSKVTGDN

-349 LNAVETKIGQV
+349 LNAVEAKIGGIG
-360 NNQFTQVNNRLE
+360 NQFTNINNHLDR
-372 GTENKLGRIDNQFT
+372 
-386 QVDNKF
+386 VD
-392 TQVNN
+392 
-397 RLEGTE
+397 
-403 NKLGQID
+403 
-410 SQFTHVNTRLN
+410 TRM
-421 RTDLRINRV
+421 NRV
-430 GASAAALASLKPA
+430 GASAAALASLKHA
-443 QLDEDD
+443 NLGVDD
-449 KFALSLG
+449 KFAVSVG
-456 VGSYKNAQAMAMGA
+456 VGNYKNTQAMAVGA
-470 VFKPAENVLL
+470 VFKPSENVLL
-480 NVAGSFSGSEKIVGA
+480 NLSGSMSGSEKMLGA
-495 GVSWKFGKKSKPA
+495 GVSWKFGNKSKPA

-514 VDSAEVLQ
+514 VNSAEVLQ
-522 LRQEVSAMQKE
+522 LRQEMLAMQKE

>member
-1 MEITKQTTPFFQA
+1 MEITKQTTPFFQT

-27 INYTY
+27 IKYTY
-32 AEKETIAVTVEAPK
+32 AEKETKAGTVEAPK

-349 LNAVETKIGQV
+349 LNAVEAKIGGIG
-360 NNQFTQVNNRLE
+360 NQFTNINNHLDR
-372 GTENKLGRIDNQFT
+372 
-386 QVDNKF
+386 VD
-392 TQVNN
+392 
-397 RLEGTE
+397 
-403 NKLGQID
+403 
-410 SQFTHVNTRLN
+410 TRM
-421 RTDLRINRV
+421 NRV
-430 GASAAALASLKPA
+430 GASAAALASLKHA
-443 QLDEDD
+443 NLGVDD
-449 KFALSLG
+449 KFAVSVG
-456 VGSYKNAQAMAMGA
+456 VGNYKNTQAMAVGA
-470 VFKPAENVLL
+470 VFKPSENVLL
-480 NVAGSFSGSEKIVGA
+480 NLSGSMSGSEKMLGA
-495 GVSWKFGKKSKPA
+495 GVSWKFGNKSKPA

-514 VDSAEVLQ
+514 VNSAEVLQ
-522 LRQEVSAMQKE
+522 LRQEMLAMQKE

>member
-1 MEITKQTTPFFQA
+1 MEITKQTTPFFQT

-46 GSYADKK
+46 GSYSNKNI
-53 ETLDFGK
+53 TLYLGK
-60 IENGY
+60 LENNS
-65 DSFAFGRE
+65 DSFAFGDE
-73 SSVIGFRS
+73 SSVNGIRS
-81 YALGAESKV
+81 YSLGAKSTVK
-90 NGRYSNAIG
+90 GAYSSAIG
-99 HNSTVVGDTSNAIGW
+99 YNSNVSGNTSNAIGW
-114 RSNIKG
+114 NSKIKG
-120 SYSNALGRATNIE
+120 DYSNALGRATNIE

-161 TGHSTVAIGGY
+161 TGHSTVVIGGY

-248 LSTTTGTNSEALGYH
+248 LSTTTGTSSEALGYH
-263 ATAYGAHSKVIGDN
+263 ATAYGAHSKVTGDN

-349 LNAVETKIGQV
+349 LNAVEAKIGGIG
-360 NNQFTQVNNRLE
+360 NQFANINNHLDR
-372 GTENKLGRIDNQFT
+372 
-386 QVDNKF
+386 VD
-392 TQVNN
+392 
-397 RLEGTE
+397 
-403 NKLGQID
+403 
-410 SQFTHVNTRLN
+410 TRM
-421 RTDLRINRV
+421 NRV
-430 GASAAALASLKPA
+430 GASAAALASLKPEN
-443 QLDEDD
+443 LSVDD
-449 KFALSLG
+449 KFAVSVG
-456 VGSYKNAQAMAMGA
+456 VGNYKNTQAMAVGA
-470 VFKPAENVLL
+470 VFKPSENVLL
-480 NVAGSFSGSEKIVGA
+480 NLSGSMSGSEKMLGA
-495 GVSWKFGKKSKPA
+495 GVSWKFGNKSKPA

-514 VDSAEVLQ
+514 VNSAEVLQ
-522 LRQEVSAMQKE
+522 LRQEMLAMQKE